1 MATEEVTRVRR
12 CIDCGLEQTC
22 IQKDASYPE
31 SGLPNVQ
38 LFNVPVWVC
47 PNGHEEVQIPAQ
59 RQLHE
64 LLATLILKKTAPL
77 NGDEVR
83 FLRKRLEL
91 GSKEF
96 AKRIGISPVHIS
108 RIENGERR
116 IPRPLNLLIRLFF
129 ASALSA
135 REGKTYPS
143 EMSQILDQLEH
154 AMMDL
159 GSHRLRHV
167 AADESPCNVEE
178 WREAS

>member
-1 MATEEVTRVRR
+1 MATEVVHGVRR
-12 CIDCGLEQTC
+12 CVECGLEQTC
-22 IQKDASYPE
+22 VRKETPYPE
-31 SGLPNVQ
+31 SGLRNVQ
-38 LFNVPVWVC
+38 LFNVPVWIC
-47 PNGHEEVQIPAQ
+47 PNGHEEIQIPAQ

-64 LLATLILKKTAPL
+64 LLATLILRKSAPL
-77 NGDEVR
+77 DGAEVR
-83 FLRKRLEL
+83 FLRKRLGL

-96 AKRIGISPVHIS
+96 SKRIGISPVHIS

-135 REGKTYPS
+135 RDGKTYP
-143 EMSQILDQLEH
+143 EMGHILDQLEH
-154 AMMDL
+154 VIMDL

-167 AADESPCNVEE
+167 AADESSANMEE